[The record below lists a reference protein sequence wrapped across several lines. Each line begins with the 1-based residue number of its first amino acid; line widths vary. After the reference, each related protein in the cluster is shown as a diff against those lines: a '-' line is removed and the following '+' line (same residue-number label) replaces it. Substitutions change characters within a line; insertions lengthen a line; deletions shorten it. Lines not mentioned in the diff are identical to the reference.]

1 MMYMNPVDVIDYG
14 VAAFAIA
21 GILYVIT
28 LYNNKKREQQ
38 IAEVIDNNTKTMQ
51 RLLEVIQQLQITLVK
66 QDAKIDELLERA
78 RSGGK

>member
-1 MMYMNPVDVIDYG
+1 MEPTAVIDYG
-14 VAAFAIA
+14 LAAFAVA

-28 LYNNKKREQQ
+28 LFNTKKREQQ

-51 RLLEVIQQLQITLVK
+51 KLLEVIQQLQISLVK
-66 QDAKIDELLERA
+66 QDAKIDELLERV

>member
-1 MMYMNPVDVIDYG
+1 MNPISVIDYG
-14 VAAFAIA
+14 LAAFAVA

-28 LYNNKKREQQ
+28 LFNTKKREQQ

-51 RLLEVIQQLQITLVK
+51 KLIELMQQLQISLVK
-66 QDAKIDELLERA
+66 QDAKIDELLERV